1 MIGTFTTWTAEINH
15 NTVMNAQYKLFFQP
29 WKLDAPGTFF
39 FTSRNPHP
47 ALPPINTHDKT
58 DCPLPRSEVASIAD
72 NRLAGSARRSCARRA
87 WANATRRDA
96 PRNTVD
102 HHRMSSAPVQF
113 IHSFIRS
120 FHSSS
125 SFIRS
130 FIRSFHFIRSF
141 IRSFISFHSFIQ
153 FISFFIILFIRST
166 STQGGASLS

>member
-1 MIGTFTTWTAEINH
+1 
-15 NTVMNAQYKLFFQP
+15 MNAQYKLFFQP

-113 IHSFIRS
+113 IHSFIHSFVHFIHPVHSFVHSFVHFISFVRS
-120 FHSSS
+120 FV
-125 SFIRS
+125 
-130 FIRSFHFIRSF
+130 RSFHFIRSF
-141 IRSFISFHSFIQ
+141 SSFHSL
-153 FISFFIILFIRST
+153 LFCLFAQPRLKE
-166 STQGGASLS
+166 ALHYHNDCYA